1 MSLLF
6 CRLLQEAKFY
16 KMRKT
21 TRYSR
26 QIALSEIGESG
37 QLKLQNARVLVIGAG
52 GLGCPV
58 LQNLA
63 AAGVGTIGI
72 VDGDVVDETNLH
84 RQLLYTLKDCGKS
97 KVEVAKK
104 AILELNPEIKVNVFT
119 EFFTNENAFEIV
131 QDYEIIVDCT
141 DTLAIRY
148 LINDVA
154 VVKKIPVVYASIYK
168 FEGQVSVFN
177 YKNGPSY
184 RCLFPE
190 QEGLNVVSNCVE
202 SGVLGVLPN
211 TLGALQAT
219 EVLKIILE
227 IGTVLTGKVLIYHGL
242 HFQTQV
248 IDFAK
253 NPKAIETA
261 FKKFY
266 SYKNKKAVPDIQNLN
281 IFSEEKGYINGSQ
294 LFNSKKTNEN
304 LSPEAF
310 LAKCNQSGIVI
321 IDVRESKEIPEFKG
335 QNVIQISLSELEEYS
350 KKLDKNQEIVLF
362 CQTGQRSQAAL
373 NYLKK
378 SGFVG
383 VFHLVKGIESL
394 KNQLQ

>member
-1 MSLLF
+1 MN
-6 CRLLQEAKFY
+6 AK
-16 KMRKT
+16 
-21 TRYSR
+21 RYSR
-26 QIALSEIGESG
+26 QIALVEIGESG
-37 QLKLQNARVLVIGAG
+37 QLKLQNASVLVIGAG

-84 RQLLYTLKDCGKS
+84 RQLLYTLKDCGNS

-104 AILELNPEIKVNVFT
+104 AILELNPEIKVNVYP
-119 EFFTNENAFEIV
+119 EFFSTQNASEIV
-131 QDYEIIVDCT
+131 RNYQIIVDCT
-141 DTLAIRY
+141 DTLAVRY

-177 YKNGPSY
+177 YKNGASY

-190 QEGLNVVSNCVE
+190 QESLNTVPNCVE

-211 TLGALQAT
+211 TLGTLQAT

-227 IGTVLTGKVLIYHGL
+227 IGAILSGKLLIYDAL
-242 HFQTQV
+242 HFQTQI
-248 IDFAK
+248 IDFAR
-253 NPKAIETA
+253 NPKAIE
-261 FKKFY
+261 
-266 SYKNKKAVPDIQNLN
+266 
-281 IFSEEKGYINGSQ
+281 KGFINGTQ
-294 LFNSKKTNEN
+294 LLNSKKTNEN

-310 LAKCNQSGIVI
+310 LEKCNQLGIVV
-321 IDVRESKEIPEFKG
+321 IDVRELDESPEFKG
-335 QNVIQISLSELEEYS
+335 KNVIQIPLSELENYS
-350 KKLDKNQEIVLF
+350 KKLDKNQEVVLF
-362 CQTGQRSQAAL
+362 CQTGQRSQTAL

-383 VFHLVKGIESL
+383 VFHLGKGIESL

>member
-1 MSLLF
+1 MIN
-6 CRLLQEAKFY
+6 K
-16 KMRKT
+16 

-26 QIALSEIGESG
+26 QIALKEIGESG
-37 QLKLQNARVLVIGAG
+37 QLKLQNASVLVIGAG

-72 VDGDVVDETNLH
+72 VDGDVVDESNLH

-97 KVEVAKK
+97 KVEVAKN
-104 AILELNPEIKVNVFT
+104 AIVQLNPNINVTVFP
-119 EFFTNENAFEIV
+119 EFFNTKNAFEIV
-131 QDYEIIVDCT
+131 QDYQIIVDCT
-141 DTLAIRY
+141 DTLAVRY

-154 VVKKIPVVYASIYK
+154 VLKKIPVVYASIYK

-190 QEGLNVVSNCVE
+190 QEGLNTIPNCVE

-211 TLGALQAT
+211 TLGAFQAT

-227 IGTVLTGKVLIYHGL
+227 IGEVLSGKLLIYDAL
-242 HFQTQV
+242 HFQMQI
-248 IDFAK
+248 IDFAR
-253 NPKAIETA
+253 NPKAIE
-261 FKKFY
+261 
-266 SYKNKKAVPDIQNLN
+266 
-281 IFSEEKGYINGSQ
+281 KGFINGSQ
-294 LFNSKKTNEN
+294 LLKTKKANEN

-310 LAKCNQSGIVI
+310 LAKCNQSGMIV
-321 IDVRESKEIPEFKG
+321 IDVRELNEMPQFKKE
-335 QNVIQISLSELEEYS
+335 NVIQIPLSELEGYS
-350 KKLDKNQEIVLF
+350 KKLNKNQEILLF
-362 CQTGQRSQAAL
+362 CQTGQRSQTAL
-373 NYLKK
+373 NYLQK

-383 VFHLVKGIESL
+383 VFHLAKGIESL
-394 KNQLQ
+394 KNQFQ

>member
-1 MSLLF
+1 M
-6 CRLLQEAKFY
+6 
-16 KMRKT
+16 
-21 TRYSR
+21 
-26 QIALSEIGESG
+26 
-37 QLKLQNARVLVIGAG
+37 
-52 GLGCPV
+52 
-58 LQNLA
+58 
-63 AAGVGTIGI
+63 GTIGI

-104 AILELNPEIKVNVFT
+104 VILELNPEIKVNVYRD
-119 EFFTNENAFEIV
+119 FFGTQNAFEIV
-131 QDYEIIVDCT
+131 SDYQIIVDCT

-168 FEGQVSVFN
+168 FQGQVSVFN

-190 QEGLNVVSNCVE
+190 QEGLNTVPSCVE

-211 TLGALQAT
+211 TLGTLQAT

-227 IGTVLTGKVLIYHGL
+227 IGTVLSGKLLIYDAL
-242 HFQTQV
+242 HFQTQI

-253 NPKAIETA
+253 NPKAIE
-261 FKKFY
+261 
-266 SYKNKKAVPDIQNLN
+266 
-281 IFSEEKGYINGSQ
+281 KGFIIGSQ
-294 LFNSKKTNEN
+294 LLNSKKTKEN

-310 LAKCNQSGIVI
+310 LEKCQQLEIIV
-321 IDVRESKEIPEFKG
+321 IDVRELDEKPEFKG
-335 QNVIQISLSELEEYS
+335 TNVIQIPLSRLEEYS

-362 CQTGQRSQAAL
+362 CQTGQRSQTAL

-383 VFHLVKGIESL
+383 VFHLGRGIESL
-394 KNQLQ
+394 KNQIE